1 VSPRPLPQDRP
12 TRGSEETRPERT
24 GRAGAGG
31 TQPVKGSDGGYT
43 GRCHASAFLGFG
55 TALPEHTIDGETS
68 LALLSAY
75 WPRLRGATP
84 EPLTR
89 HLVAPVEWLLRPRT
103 LGETMRAYAE
113 HAPRLARLASC
124 RALAAAGVEPAQV
137 DLVISVSCTG
147 YLVPSLDVRLAAE
160 IGLRPDVTRLPL
172 TELGCSGGLAA
183 IAAAHRHLAAYPDHR
198 VLVVAVE
205 LPTLTFQAGDRSL
218 DNLTAAMVF
227 GDGAAAAVMG
237 VAGPDGGRLHVHGA
251 GSRLLPD
258 SEAALG
264 FDLRD
269 TGFHVVLDRRLPR
282 LIERSLAGVVADFAD
297 RQGIAAPSFYAVHA
311 GGPRVFDAV
320 EASLGLAADDLALS
334 RRVFREVG
342 NLSSAS
348 ILFSLAEVERSGATG
363 DGLAIAFGPGVTIE
377 LAHLAAQNTPGTSR
391 ARPANASS

>member
-1 VSPRPLPQDRP
+1 MRPPD
-12 TRGSEETRPERT
+12 
-24 GRAGAGG
+24 GRAG
-31 TQPVKGSDGGYT
+31 P
-43 GRCHASAFLGFG
+43 ASAFLGFG

-68 LALLSAY
+68 LSVLSAY
-75 WPRLRGATP
+75 WPRLRGVIS

-89 HLVAPVEWLLRPRT
+89 HLVAPIEWLLRTRS

-113 HAPRLARLASC
+113 HASRLARQASC
-124 RALAAAGVEPAQV
+124 RALAAAGVEPRQV

-147 YLVPSLDVRLAAE
+147 YVVPSLDVRLAAE

-183 IAAAHRHLAAYPDHR
+183 VAAAHRHLAAFPDDR
-198 VLVVAVE
+198 VLGVAVE
-205 LPTLTFQAGDRSL
+205 LPSLTFQQGDRSL

-227 GDGAAAAVMG
+227 GDGAAAAVL
-237 VAGPDGGRLHVHGA
+237 AGPEAAGAGRLEVHGA
-251 GSRLLPD
+251 ASRLLPD
-258 SEAALG
+258 SERALG

-282 LIERSLAGVVADFAD
+282 LIERSLAEVVADFAS
-297 RQGIAAPSFYAVHA
+297 RQGTGRPGFYAIHA

-320 EASLGLAADDLALS
+320 EASLCLRPDELEVS

-348 ILFSLAEVERSGATG
+348 ILFSLAALPSAPGH
-363 DGLAIAFGPGVTIE
+363 GLAIAFGPGVTIE
-377 LAHLAAQNTPGTSR
+377 LTHLGRTAQSRPGISR
-391 ARPANASS
+391 ARPRNSSS

>member
-1 VSPRPLPQDRP
+1 MTP
-12 TRGSEETRPERT
+12 T
-24 GRAGAGG
+24 
-31 TQPVKGSDGGYT
+31 
-43 GRCHASAFLGFG
+43 CFLGFG
-55 TALPEHTIDGETS
+55 SALPEHTIDGERS

-89 HLVAPVEWLLRPRT
+89 HLVAPVEWLLRARS
-103 LGETMRAYAE
+103 LGETMRSYAE

-124 RALAAAGVEPAQV
+124 RALAAAGVEPPQI

-183 IAAAHRHLAAYPDHR
+183 VGAAHRHLAAFPDDH

-205 LPTLTFQAGDRSL
+205 LPSLTFQADDRSL

-227 GDGAAAAVMG
+227 GDGAAAAVLG
-237 VAGPDGGRLHVHGA
+237 RFQADGAEGRLQVCGTA
-251 GSRLLPD
+251 SRLLPD
-258 SEAALG
+258 SEGALG

-282 LIERSLAGVVADFAD
+282 LIERSLAQVVSDFTG
-297 RQGIAAPSFYAVHA
+297 RQGMDRPGFYAVHA

-320 EASLGLAADDLALS
+320 EAALRLRPEELEPS
-334 RRVFREVG
+334 RRVFREAG

-348 ILFSLAEVERSGATG
+348 ILLSLAALPPARGP
-363 DGLAIAFGPGVTIE
+363 GLAVAFGPGVTIE
-377 LAHLAAQNTPGTSR
+377 LAHLRGTR
-391 ARPANASS
+391 A